1 MDFTKLNKNTFEKI
15 EWNVD
20 TKDFTFK
27 KLSDFYN
34 MGVKTVR
41 VFGFFFT
48 KSEEYG
54 LQPVAIAKDCLINLP
69 KHKKD
74 TISDMLKNA
83 DCVNAIKNGECSLKL
98 REYKSKYGKTCYDFD
113 FINTPQVL
121 TETPKATETTETP
134 KATDATETTE
144 KQPDIF

>member
-15 EWNVD
+15 EWNVN
-20 TKDFTFK
+20 TNGFTFK

-34 MGVKTVR
+34 QGIKVVP

-54 LQPVAIAKDCLINLP
+54 LQPVAITKDCLVNLP

-74 TISDMLKNA
+74 VISDMLKNA
-83 DCVNAIKNGECSLKL
+83 DCVSAIKNGDCSLKL
-98 REYKSKYGKTCYDFD
+98 REYKSKYNKTCYDFD
-113 FINTPQVL
+113 FINTPK
-121 TETPKATETTETP
+121 TET
-134 KATDATETTE
+134 TDATETTE

>member
-1 MDFTKLNKNTFEKI
+1 MDFTKCNNNTFEKI
-15 EWNVD
+15 EWNVN

-34 MGVKTVR
+34 QGITAIQ

-48 KSEEYG
+48 KSENYG
-54 LQPVAIAKDCLINLP
+54 LQPIAITKDCLLNLP
-69 KHKKD
+69 THKKEV
-74 TISDMLKNA
+74 ISDMLKDV

-113 FINTPQVL
+113 FINTP
-121 TETPKATETTETP
+121 
-134 KATDATETTE
+134 TTE

>member
-20 TKDFTFK
+20 TKEFTFK

-54 LQPVAIAKDCLINLP
+54 LQPVAIARNCFINLP

-74 TISDMLKNA
+74 VISDMLKNA
-83 DCVNAIKNGECSLKL
+83 DCVSAIKNGDCSLKL

-121 TETPKATETTETP
+121 SETPKATETTET
-134 KATDATETTE
+134 TDATETTE

>member
-15 EWNVD
+15 EWNVN
-20 TKDFTFK
+20 TNGFTFK

-34 MGVKTVR
+34 QGITAVR

-83 DCVNAIKNGECSLKL
+83 DCVSAIKNGDCTLKL
-98 REYKSKYGKTCYDFD
+98 REYKSKYNKICYDFD
-113 FINTPQVL
+113 FINTPKCFTVSD
-121 TETPKATETTETP
+121 TPKATET
-134 KATDATETTE
+134 TETTE

>member
-20 TKDFTFK
+20 TNGFTFK

-41 VFGFFFT
+41 IFGFFFT

-54 LQPVAIAKDCLINLP
+54 LQPVAIARNCLINLP

-83 DCVNAIKNGECSLKL
+83 DCVSAIKNGDCTLKL

-121 TETPKATETTETP
+121 TETPKATETT
-134 KATDATETTE
+134 DATETTE

>member
-20 TKDFTFK
+20 TTGFTFK

-34 MGVKTVR
+34 HGVKVIK

-54 LQPVAIAKDCLINLP
+54 LQPVAIGENYLINLP

-83 DCVNAIKNGECSLKL
+83 DCVSAIKNGECSLKL
-98 REYKSKYGKTCYDFD
+98 REYKSKYNKTCYDFD
-113 FINTPQVL
+113 FINTP
-121 TETPKATETTETP
+121 ATETTET
-134 KATDATETTE
+134 TETTE